1 MDALTLLEPDHQK
14 VKKLMGEIEKT
25 TERGVK
31 TREQLFTKLV
41 DELTI
46 HEKIEEQ
53 IFYPAV
59 KERATSK
66 QLEELVT
73 ESYEEHH
80 FVDIVKAEIEN
91 TPFDSEEWA
100 AKFKV
105 MMENIEH
112 HAFEE
117 EEGKMF
123 PKVRRAFKKDELE
136 DMGTRV
142 EELKDHPMA
151 RLPGQ
156 GLREHERDE
165 EAGQG
170 VLPGEHHRFV
180 GVASGDRG
188 GGERRERDGRRDLG
202 QHGVVEDEH
211 MRRGRRHAERD
222 QRRDDR
228 WYRDEV
234 RGRDR
239 QR

>member
-1 MDALTLLEPDHQK
+1 MDAVTLLEQDHQK

-31 TREQLFTKLV
+31 TREQLFNKLV
-41 DELTI
+41 QELTI

-66 QLEELVT
+66 QLEELVA

-80 FVDIVKAEIEN
+80 FVDVVKAELEA
-91 TPFDSEEWA
+91 TPFEAEEWA

-136 DMGTRV
+136 DLGMQM
-142 EELKDHPMA
+142 EELKQQLMESMPA
-151 RLPGQ
+151 
-156 GLREHERDE
+156 EERTG
-165 EAGQG
+165 A
-170 VLPGEHHRFV
+170 
-180 GVASGDRG
+180 
-188 GGERRERDGRRDLG
+188 
-202 QHGVVEDEH
+202 
-211 MRRGRRHAERD
+211 
-222 QRRDDR
+222 
-228 WYRDEV
+228 
-234 RGRDR
+234 
-239 QR
+239 

>member
-1 MDALTLLEPDHQK
+1 MDALTLLEQDHQK

-25 TERGVK
+25 TQRGMK
-31 TREQLFTKLV
+31 TREQLFNKLV
-41 DELTI
+41 TELTI

-59 KERATSK
+59 KERATSS

-80 FVDIVKAEIEN
+80 FVDMVKGEIEN

-136 DMGTRV
+136 DLGTRM
-142 EELKDHPMA
+142 EELKDELM
-151 RLPGQ
+151 
-156 GLREHERDE
+156 D
-165 EAGQG
+165 
-170 VLPGEHHRFV
+170 VLP
-180 GVASGDRG
+180 
-188 GGERRERDGRRDLG
+188 
-202 QHGVVEDEH
+202 
-211 MRRGRRHAERD
+211 AE
-222 QRRDDR
+222 
-228 WYRDEV
+228 EPT
-234 RGRDR
+234 GA
-239 QR
+239 

>member
-1 MDALTLLEPDHQK
+1 MDAITLLEQDHQK

-25 TERGVK
+25 TERGTK
-31 TREQLFTKLV
+31 TREQLFNKLV
-41 DELTI
+41 QELTV

-53 IFYPAV
+53 LFYPAV

-80 FVDIVKAEIEN
+80 FVDMVKAEIQS
-91 TPFDSEEWA
+91 TPFEAEEWA

-136 DMGTRV
+136 DLGAQM
-142 EELKDHPMA
+142 EELKQQLMETMPA
-151 RLPGQ
+151 EPSQ
-156 GLREHERDE
+156 
-165 EAGQG
+165 
-170 VLPGEHHRFV
+170 
-180 GVASGDRG
+180 AS
-188 GGERRERDGRRDLG
+188 
-202 QHGVVEDEH
+202 
-211 MRRGRRHAERD
+211 
-222 QRRDDR
+222 
-228 WYRDEV
+228 
-234 RGRDR
+234 
-239 QR
+239 